1 MVNEDIVTVLRNAVN
16 HGEPLQH
23 AMQVLTNSGYDPQ
36 QVQEAS
42 RYVRG
47 GTMPTLEPKSNEQ
60 LIMAQNKRI
69 LGKKQIPQTDPQMQ
83 QAQNQQQQRLQSQQS
98 LQNTMSQQPPQTQQP
113 PSSQP
118 LQPPQQPI
126 PSQPP
131 QTQQIRPTN
140 KPDVYGQKPMASQEL
155 QELTQPMQSKSPT
168 TNIKP
173 STNQIQKKEIQSPK
187 QNIKLKKKSHKKE
200 IILLVILIF
209 LIGILA
215 STVFFRESILSFLSA

>member
-16 HGEPLQH
+16 HGEPLQR

-36 QVQEAS
+36 QIQEAS

-60 LIMAQNKRI
+60 LIMAQNKRL
-69 LGKKQIPQTDPQMQ
+69 LGKKQIPQTDPQIQ

-98 LQNTMSQQPPQTQQP
+98 LQNAMSQQPLQTQQP
-113 PSSQP
+113 PS
-118 LQPPQQPI
+118 
-126 PSQPP
+126 SQPP

-140 KPDVYGQKPMASQEL
+140 KLDVYGQKPMVSHEL

-209 LIGILA
+209 LIVILA

>member
-16 HGEPLQH
+16 HGEPLQR

-36 QVQEAS
+36 QIQEAS

-60 LIMAQNKRI
+60 LIMAQNKRL
-69 LGKKQIPQTDPQMQ
+69 LGKKQIPQTDPQIQ

-98 LQNTMSQQPPQTQQP
+98 LQNAMSQQPPQTQQP

-140 KPDVYGQKPMASQEL
+140 KLDVYGQKPMVSHEL

-215 STVFFRESILSFLSA
+215 STVFFRKNILSFLSA

>member
-98 LQNTMSQQPPQTQQP
+98 LQNAMSQQPPQTQQP

-118 LQPPQQPI
+118 
-126 PSQPP
+126 P

-140 KPDVYGQKPMASQEL
+140 NLDVYGQKPMASHEL

-173 STNQIQKKEIQSPK
+173 STNQIQQKEIQSPK

-200 IILLVILIF
+200 IILLIILIF
-209 LIGILA
+209 LIVILA
-215 STVFFRESILSFLSA
+215 STVFFRESILSFLSG

>member
-16 HGEPLQH
+16 HGEPLQR

-36 QVQEAS
+36 QIQEAS

-60 LIMAQNKRI
+60 LIMAQNKRL
-69 LGKKQIPQTDPQMQ
+69 LGKKQIPQTDPQIQ

-98 LQNTMSQQPPQTQQP
+98 LQNAMSQQPPQTQQP

-118 LQPPQQPI
+118 
-126 PSQPP
+126 P

-140 KPDVYGQKPMASQEL
+140 KLDVYGQKPMVSHEL

-200 IILLVILIF
+200 IILLGILIF
-209 LIGILA
+209 LIVILA

>member
-16 HGEPLQH
+16 HGEPLQR

-36 QVQEAS
+36 QIQEAS

-60 LIMAQNKRI
+60 LIMAQNKRL
-69 LGKKQIPQTDPQMQ
+69 LGKKQIPQTDPQIQ

-98 LQNTMSQQPPQTQQP
+98 LQNAMSQQPPQTQQP

-118 LQPPQQPI
+118 LQPPQ
-126 PSQPP
+126 
-131 QTQQIRPTN
+131 TQQIRPTN
-140 KPDVYGQKPMASQEL
+140 NPDVYGQKPMASPEL

-173 STNQIQKKEIQSPK
+173 STNQIQKKKIQSPK

-209 LIGILA
+209 LIVILA

>member
-69 LGKKQIPQTDPQMQ
+69 LGKKQIPQTDPQIR

-98 LQNTMSQQPPQTQQP
+98 LQNAMSQQPSQTQQP

-118 LQPPQQPI
+118 LQPPQQP
-126 PSQPP
+126 PSSQPLP
-131 QTQQIRPTN
+131 PQQISPAN
-140 KPDVYGQKPMASQEL
+140 KKDLYGKDPMGAQEL

-215 STVFFRESILSFLSA
+215 STVFFRESILSFLSG

>member
-16 HGEPLQH
+16 HGEPLQR

-36 QVQEAS
+36 QIQEAS

-60 LIMAQNKRI
+60 LIMAQNKRL
-69 LGKKQIPQTDPQMQ
+69 LGKKQIPQTDPQIQ

-98 LQNTMSQQPPQTQQP
+98 LQNAMSQQPPQTQQP

-118 LQPPQQPI
+118 
-126 PSQPP
+126 P

-140 KPDVYGQKPMASQEL
+140 KLDVYGQKPMVSHEL

-209 LIGILA
+209 LIVILA

>member
-98 LQNTMSQQPPQTQQP
+98 LQNAMSQQP

-126 PSQPP
+126 PSQLP

-140 KPDVYGQKPMASQEL
+140 KLDVYGQKPMASHEL

>member
-60 LIMAQNKRI
+60 LIMAQNKRF
-69 LGKKQIPQTDPQMQ
+69 LGKKQIPQTDPQIQ

-118 LQPPQQPI
+118 
-126 PSQPP
+126 P

-140 KPDVYGQKPMASQEL
+140 NLDVYGQKPMASHEL

-209 LIGILA
+209 LIVILA

>member
-60 LIMAQNKRI
+60 LIMAQNKRF

-118 LQPPQQPI
+118 
-126 PSQPP
+126 P

-140 KPDVYGQKPMASQEL
+140 NLDVYGQKPMASPEL

-173 STNQIQKKEIQSPK
+173 STNQIQKKKIQSPK

-209 LIGILA
+209 LIVILA

>member
-23 AMQVLTNSGYDPQ
+23 AMQVLTNSGYDSQ

-98 LQNTMSQQPPQTQQP
+98 LQNAMSQQPPQTQQP
-113 PSSQP
+113 PQQP
-118 LQPPQQPI
+118 LQTQQPPQQPL
-126 PSQPP
+126 
-131 QTQQIRPTN
+131 QTQQIRPTD
-140 KPDVYGQKPMASQEL
+140 KPDVYGQKPMGSPEL
-155 QELTQPMQSKSPT
+155 QELTQPMQPKSPT
-168 TNIKP
+168 TNMKP
-173 STNQIQKKEIQSPK
+173 TPNQIQKKEIQPSK

-200 IILLVILIF
+200 IILLIILLF

-215 STVFFRESILSFLSA
+215 STVFFRENILTFLSG

>member
-16 HGEPLQH
+16 HGEPLQR

-36 QVQEAS
+36 QIQEAS

-60 LIMAQNKRI
+60 LIMAQNKRL
-69 LGKKQIPQTDPQMQ
+69 LGKKQIPQTDPQIQ

-98 LQNTMSQQPPQTQQP
+98 LQNAMSQQPPQTQQP

-118 LQPPQQPI
+118 
-126 PSQPP
+126 P
-131 QTQQIRPTN
+131 QTRQIRPTN
-140 KPDVYGQKPMASQEL
+140 KLDVYGQKPMVSHEL

-173 STNQIQKKEIQSPK
+173 STNQIQKKKIQSPK

-209 LIGILA
+209 LIVILA

>member
-36 QVQEAS
+36 QIQEAS

-60 LIMAQNKRI
+60 LIMAQNKRL
-69 LGKKQIPQTDPQMQ
+69 LGKKQIPQTDPQIQ

-98 LQNTMSQQPPQTQQP
+98 LQNAMSQQPPQTQQA
-113 PSSQP
+113 
-118 LQPPQQPI
+118 PQQPI

-140 KPDVYGQKPMASQEL
+140 KLDVYGQKSMASNEL

-209 LIGILA
+209 LIVILA

>member
-16 HGEPLQH
+16 HGEPLQR

-36 QVQEAS
+36 QIQEAS

-60 LIMAQNKRI
+60 LIMAQNKRL
-69 LGKKQIPQTDPQMQ
+69 LGKKQIPQTDPQIQ

-98 LQNTMSQQPPQTQQP
+98 LQNAMSQQPPQTQQP
-113 PSSQP
+113 P
-118 LQPPQQPI
+118 

-140 KPDVYGQKPMASQEL
+140 KLDVYGQKPMVSHEL

-209 LIGILA
+209 LIVILA

>member
-23 AMQVLTNSGYDPQ
+23 AMQVLTNSGYDSQ

-98 LQNTMSQQPPQTQQP
+98 LQNAMSQQPPQTQQP
-113 PSSQP
+113 PQQP
-118 LQPPQQPI
+118 L
-126 PSQPP
+126 
-131 QTQQIRPTN
+131 QTQQIRPTD
-140 KPDVYGQKPMASQEL
+140 KPDVYGQKPMGSPEL
-155 QELTQPMQSKSPT
+155 QELTQPMQPKSPT
-168 TNIKP
+168 TNMKP
-173 STNQIQKKEIQSPK
+173 TPNQIQQKEIQSPK

-215 STVFFRESILSFLSA
+215 STVFFRENILTFLSG

>member
-16 HGEPLQH
+16 HGEPLPH

-98 LQNTMSQQPPQTQQP
+98 LQNAMSQQPPQTQQP

-118 LQPPQQPI
+118 L
-126 PSQPP
+126 QPP

-140 KPDVYGQKPMASQEL
+140 KPDVYGQKPMASPEL

-173 STNQIQKKEIQSPK
+173 STNQIQKKESQSPK

-209 LIGILA
+209 LIVILA
-215 STVFFRESILSFLSA
+215 STVFFRASILSFLSA

>member
-23 AMQVLTNSGYDPQ
+23 AMQVLTNSGYDSQ

-47 GTMPTLEPKSNEQ
+47 GTMPTLEPRPSEQ
-60 LIMAQNKRI
+60 LIMAQDKRF
-69 LGKKQIPQTDPQMQ
+69 LGKRQIPQTDPQMQ

-98 LQNTMSQQPPQTQQP
+98 LQNTMSQQPLQQP
-113 PSSQP
+113 LQ
-118 LQPPQQPI
+118 QPPQQPFS
-126 PSQPP
+126 P
-131 QTQQIRPTN
+131 QQISPTN
-140 KPDVYGQKPMASQEL
+140 KKDLYGKDPMGANEL
-155 QELTQPMQSKSPT
+155 KELTQPMQPKSPT
-168 TNIKP
+168 TNMKP
-173 STNQIQKKEIQSPK
+173 TPNQIQKKEIQPSK

-200 IILLVILIF
+200 IILLIILLF

-215 STVFFRESILSFLSA
+215 STVFFRENILTFLSG

>member
-16 HGEPLQH
+16 NGESLQH
-23 AMQVLTNSGYDPQ
+23 AMQVLTSSGYNPQ

-47 GTMPTLEPKSNEQ
+47 GTMPTLEPKPNEQ
-60 LIMAQNKRI
+60 LIMAQDKRF

-98 LQNTMSQQPPQTQQP
+98 LQNTMSQQPPQQ
-113 PSSQP
+113 PSSPQ
-118 LQPPQQPI
+118 QPPQQPSS
-126 PSQPP
+126 P
-131 QTQQIRPTN
+131 QQISPTN
-140 KPDVYGQKPMASQEL
+140 KKDLYGKDPMGANEL
-155 QELTQPMQSKSPT
+155 KELTQPMQPKSPT
-168 TNIKP
+168 TNMKP
-173 STNQIQKKEIQSPK
+173 TPNQIQKKEIQPSK

-200 IILLVILIF
+200 IILLIILLF

-215 STVFFRESILSFLSA
+215 STVFFRESILTFLSG

>member
-16 HGEPLQH
+16 HGEPLQR

-36 QVQEAS
+36 QIQEAS

-60 LIMAQNKRI
+60 LIMAQNKRL
-69 LGKKQIPQTDPQMQ
+69 LGKKQIPQTDPQIQ

-98 LQNTMSQQPPQTQQP
+98 LQNAMSQQPPQTQQP

-118 LQPPQQPI
+118 PQQPI
-126 PSQPP
+126 TSQPP
-131 QTQQIRPTN
+131 QPQQIRPTTN
-140 KPDVYGQKPMASQEL
+140 LDVYGQKPMVSHEL

-209 LIGILA
+209 LIVILA